1 MSGFDHEAEAFES
14 HPKWYLGSRMVLII
28 AFFVVVGIVLAVG
41 HWAFSWWAAPY
52 QGKLQ
57 ARQQI
62 QSGNYRIQAYTQFF
76 SLCASVTTM
85 DQALQQ
91 SYSDLKTASKGDKSR
106 IETNIT
112 AQLND
117 RNDAANQYNTQSQE
131 SYTVGQFKASKLPY
145 VIPAYKKGKVFS
157 CVPGS

>member
-1 MSGFDHEAEAFES
+1 MTGLDREAEQFEQ
-14 HPKWYLGSRMVLII
+14 HPKWYLGSRLLLII
-28 AFFVVVGIVLAVG
+28 GFFVAVSIVFAVG
-41 HWAFSWWAAPY
+41 HWAFSWFAAPY

-62 QSGNYRIQAYTQFF
+62 QSGNFRIAAYSQFF
-76 SLCASVTTM
+76 NECASVTTL

-91 SYSDLKTASKGDKSR
+91 NLVAEKTDKGFSLQQDR
-106 IETNIT
+106 TNYT
-112 AQLND
+112 AQLNS

-131 SYTVGQFKASKLPY
+131 SYTVAQFKASNLPY
-145 VIPAYKKGKVFS
+145 VIPTYKKGKVFS